1 MLKAWTKTALFF
13 ATTISQH
20 RAIEAPAP
28 AAAAPAPSSNYSLD
42 VNKSKSKAD
51 QFDDLFNDNST
62 DDGDDLP
69 F

>member
-1 MLKAWTKTALFF
+1 MQDFL
-13 ATTISQH
+13 SEGE
-20 RAIEAPAP
+20 EAPAP